1 MAFSFCIS
9 SVYNYFEMKK
19 RFTNLSI
26 YRLIATI
33 CVLQFHI
40 FFILYNR
47 AIPYETL
54 LSKGV
59 QGLTCLSGFLY
70 SQKVITDNK
79 KFLLGNAK
87 KIIFPALV
95 VFGLMALWNL
105 IYMFIFQS
113 WNYIGLFFDH
123 RVYNNGLLVQP
134 GNYYYI
140 LYIMLCYLVT
150 PILQRN
156 DKWSV
161 LVALGAVLIEFTVG
175 FFFGS
180 SIIACS
186 YIVGYFLGK
195 KLFGQLTNIEE
206 KFSIKWFIIF
216 LLGTLAAAGIYVVL
230 VIYPISGNYFLVHL
244 DSLCKN
250 ILMTTFGMGT
260 FLVIAHAFRWV
271 NRFPACPF
279 LSFTDKI
286 SLNVYLFN
294 QAFMCGAMNMA
305 KYFDQMWIKYVF
317 VYVFTIAFSIAAYYL
332 YQFILK
338 MTTKKAPVS
347 A

>member
-1 MAFSFCIS
+1 
-9 SVYNYFEMKK
+9 MKK
-19 RFTNLSI
+19 KFTNLSI

-33 CVLQFHI
+33 CVLQFHL

-47 AIPYETL
+47 AIPYEML

-95 VFGLMALWNL
+95 VFALMALWNL
-105 IYMFIFQS
+105 VYMFVFQS
-113 WNYIGLFFDH
+113 WNYINLFIDH
-123 RVYNNGLLVQP
+123 RAYNGSLLIQP

-161 LVALGAVLIEFTVG
+161 LVSLGAVVIEFAVG
-175 FFFGS
+175 FFIGS

-195 KLFGQLTNIEE
+195 KLFGQLTNVEE
-206 KFSIKWFIIF
+206 KFSWKWFSIF
-216 LLGTLAAAGIYVVL
+216 VLGTALVTGLYVL
-230 VIYPISGNYFLVHL
+230 LINKPFGGNYFLDNL
-244 DSLCKN
+244 YNLCKN
-250 ILMTTFGMGT
+250 ILLTSFGIGT
-260 FLVIAHAFRWV
+260 FFVIAHAFRWV
-271 NRFPACPF
+271 NKLPPSKF

-305 KYFDQMWIKYVF
+305 RLFDEMWLKYIF
-317 VYVFTIAFSIAAYYL
+317 VYVFTIAFSILAYYI
-332 YQFILK
+332 YQFILILS
-338 MTTKKAPVS
+338 TKKAPVS

>member
-1 MAFSFCIS
+1 
-9 SVYNYFEMKK
+9 MKK
-19 RFTNLSI
+19 KFTNLSI

-33 CVLQFHI
+33 CVLQFHL

-47 AIPYETL
+47 AIPYEML

-95 VFGLMALWNL
+95 VFALMALWNL
-105 IYMFIFQS
+105 VYMFVFQS
-113 WNYIGLFFDH
+113 WNYINLFIDH
-123 RVYNNGLLVQP
+123 RAYNGSLLIQP

-161 LVALGAVLIEFTVG
+161 LVALGAVVIEFAVG
-175 FFFGS
+175 FFIGS

-195 KLFGQLTNIEE
+195 KLFGQLTNVEE
-206 KFSIKWFIIF
+206 KFSWKWFSIF
-216 LLGTLAAAGIYVVL
+216 VLGTALVTGLYVL
-230 VIYPISGNYFLVHL
+230 LINKPFGGNYFLDNL
-244 DSLCKN
+244 YNLCKN
-250 ILMTTFGMGT
+250 ILLTSFGIGT
-260 FLVIAHAFRWV
+260 FFVIAHAFRWV
-271 NRFPACPF
+271 NKLPPSKF

-305 KYFDQMWIKYVF
+305 RLFDEMWLKYIF
-317 VYVFTIAFSIAAYYL
+317 VYVFTIAFSILAYYI
-332 YQFILK
+332 YQFILILS
-338 MTTKKAPVS
+338 TKKAPVS

>member
-1 MAFSFCIS
+1 
-9 SVYNYFEMKK
+9 MKK
-19 RFTNLSI
+19 KFTNLSI

-33 CVLQFHI
+33 CVLQFHL

-47 AIPYETL
+47 AIPYEML

-95 VFGLMALWNL
+95 VFALMALWNL
-105 IYMFIFQS
+105 VYMFVFQS
-113 WNYIGLFFDH
+113 WNYINLFIDH
-123 RVYNNGLLVQP
+123 RAYNGSLLIQP

-161 LVALGAVLIEFTVG
+161 LVAVGAVVIEFAVG
-175 FFFGS
+175 FFIGS

-186 YIVGYFLGK
+186 YIVGYFSGK
-195 KLFGQLTNIEE
+195 KLFGQLTNVEE
-206 KFSIKWFIIF
+206 KFSWKWFSIF
-216 LLGTLAAAGIYVVL
+216 VLGTASVTGLYVL
-230 VIYPISGNYFLVHL
+230 LINKPFGGNYFLDNL
-244 DSLCKN
+244 YNLCKN
-250 ILMTTFGMGT
+250 ILLTSFGIGT
-260 FLVIAHAFRWV
+260 FFVIAHAFRWV
-271 NRFPACPF
+271 NKLPPSKF

-305 KYFDQMWIKYVF
+305 RLFDEMWLKYIF
-317 VYVFTIAFSIAAYYL
+317 VYVFTIAFSILAYYI

-338 MTTKKAPVS
+338 LSTKKAPVS

>member
-1 MAFSFCIS
+1 
-9 SVYNYFEMKK
+9 MKK

-40 FFILYNR
+40 FFILYAR

-70 SQKVITDNK
+70 SQKVISDNK
-79 KFLLGNAK
+79 KFILGNIK
-87 KIIFPALV
+87 KIIIPATI

-105 IYMFIFQS
+105 IYMLIFQN

-123 RVYNNGLLVQP
+123 RAYNNGLLVQP

-140 LYIMLCYLVT
+140 LYISLCYLVT

-161 LVALGAVLIEFTVG
+161 LVSIGTVLIEFTVG
-175 FFFGS
+175 FLFGS

-206 KFSIKWFIIF
+206 KFSWKWFLIF
-216 LLGTLAAAGIYVVL
+216 LFGTLAAAGIYVML
-230 VIYPISGNYFLVHL
+230 VIYPFGGNYFLAHL
-244 DSLCKN
+244 YSLTNN

-271 NRFPACPF
+271 NKFPQCKF

-305 KYFDQMWIKYVF
+305 RIVDPMWAKTII
-317 VYVFTIAFSIAAYYL
+317 VYLFTIAFSILAYYL
-332 YQFILK
+332 YQLILK
-338 MTTKKAPVS
+338 LTTKKAAVT

>member
-1 MAFSFCIS
+1 
-9 SVYNYFEMKK
+9 MKK
-19 RFTNLSI
+19 KFTNLSI

-33 CVLQFHI
+33 CVLQFHL

-47 AIPYETL
+47 AIPYEML

-95 VFGLMALWNL
+95 VFALMALWNL
-105 IYMFIFQS
+105 VYMFVFQS
-113 WNYIGLFFDH
+113 WNYINLFIDH
-123 RVYNNGLLVQP
+123 RAYNGSLLIQP

-161 LVALGAVLIEFTVG
+161 LVAIGAVVIEFAVG
-175 FFFGS
+175 FFIGS

-195 KLFGQLTNIEE
+195 KLFGQLTNVEE
-206 KFSIKWFIIF
+206 KFSWKWFSIF
-216 LLGTLAAAGIYVVL
+216 VLGTALVTGLYVL
-230 VIYPISGNYFLVHL
+230 LINKPFGGNYFLDNL
-244 DSLCKN
+244 YNLCKN
-250 ILMTTFGMGT
+250 ILLTSFGIGT
-260 FLVIAHAFRWV
+260 FFVIAHAFRWV
-271 NRFPACPF
+271 NKLPPSKF

-305 KYFDQMWIKYVF
+305 RLFDEMWLKYIF
-317 VYVFTIAFSIAAYYL
+317 VYVFTIAFSILAYYI

-338 MTTKKAPVS
+338 LSTKKAPVS

>member
-1 MAFSFCIS
+1 
-9 SVYNYFEMKK
+9 MKK

-33 CVLQFHI
+33 CVLQFHV
-40 FFILYNR
+40 FFILYAR

-70 SQKVITDNK
+70 SQKVISDNK
-79 KFLLGNAK
+79 KFFLGNAK

-113 WNYIGLFFDH
+113 WNYINLFVDH
-123 RVYNNGLLVQP
+123 RLYNNGLLIQP

-161 LVALGAVLIEFTVG
+161 LVSVAAVLIEFTVG
-175 FFFGS
+175 FFLGS

-195 KLFGQLTNIEE
+195 KLFSQLTNVEE
-206 KFSIKWFIIF
+206 KFSVKWFLIF

-230 VIYPISGNYFLVHL
+230 VIYPIGGNYFLGHL
-244 DSLCKN
+244 DSLIKN
-250 ILMTTFGMGT
+250 ILMTTFGIGT
-260 FLVIAHAFRWV
+260 FFVIAHAFRWV
-271 NRFPACPF
+271 NRFPECKF

-305 KYFDQMWIKYVF
+305 KTVDPMWAKTLI
-317 VYVFTIAFSIAAYYL
+317 VYVFTIGFSILAYYL
-332 YQFILK
+332 YQLILK
-338 MTTKKAPVS
+338 LTKKKEKALVS

>member
-1 MAFSFCIS
+1 
-9 SVYNYFEMKK
+9 MKK
-19 RFTNLSI
+19 KFTNLSI

-33 CVLQFHI
+33 CVLQFHL

-47 AIPYETL
+47 AIPYEML

-87 KIIFPALV
+87 KIIFRALV
-95 VFGLMALWNL
+95 VFALMALWNL
-105 IYMFIFQS
+105 VYMFVFQS
-113 WNYIGLFFDH
+113 WNYINLFIDH
-123 RVYNNGLLVQP
+123 RAYNGSLLIQP

-161 LVALGAVLIEFTVG
+161 LVALGAVVIEFAVG
-175 FFFGS
+175 FFIGS

-195 KLFGQLTNIEE
+195 KLFGQLTNVEE
-206 KFSIKWFIIF
+206 KFSWKWFSIF
-216 LLGTLAAAGIYVVL
+216 VLGTALVTGLYVL
-230 VIYPISGNYFLVHL
+230 LINKPFGGNYFLDNL
-244 DSLCKN
+244 YNLCKN
-250 ILMTTFGMGT
+250 ILLTSFGIGT
-260 FLVIAHAFRWV
+260 FFVIAHAFRWV
-271 NRFPACPF
+271 NKLPPSKF

-305 KYFDQMWIKYVF
+305 RLFDEMWLKYIF
-317 VYVFTIAFSIAAYYL
+317 VYVFTIAFSILAYYI

-338 MTTKKAPVS
+338 LSTKKAPVS

>member
-1 MAFSFCIS
+1 
-9 SVYNYFEMKK
+9 MKK
-19 RFTNLSI
+19 KFTNLSI

-33 CVLQFHI
+33 CVLQFHL

-47 AIPYETL
+47 AIPYEML

-95 VFGLMALWNL
+95 VFALMALWNL
-105 IYMFIFQS
+105 VYMFVFQS
-113 WNYIGLFFDH
+113 WNYINLFIDH
-123 RVYNNGLLVQP
+123 RAYNGSLLIQP

-161 LVALGAVLIEFTVG
+161 LVAVGAVVIEFAVG
-175 FFFGS
+175 FFIGS

-206 KFSIKWFIIF
+206 KFSWKWFSIF
-216 LLGTLAAAGIYVVL
+216 VLGTALVTGLYVL
-230 VIYPISGNYFLVHL
+230 LINKPFGGNYFLDNL
-244 DSLCKN
+244 YNLCKN
-250 ILMTTFGMGT
+250 ILLTSFGIGT
-260 FLVIAHAFRWV
+260 FFVIAHAFRWV
-271 NRFPACPF
+271 NKLPPSKF

-305 KYFDQMWIKYVF
+305 RLFDEMWLKYIF
-317 VYVFTIAFSIAAYYL
+317 VYVFTIAFSILAYYV

-338 MTTKKAPVS
+338 LSTKKAPVS

>member
-1 MAFSFCIS
+1 
-9 SVYNYFEMKK
+9 MKK
-19 RFTNLSI
+19 KFTNLSI

-33 CVLQFHI
+33 CVLQFHL

-47 AIPYETL
+47 AIPYEML

-95 VFGLMALWNL
+95 VFALMALWNL
-105 IYMFIFQS
+105 VYMFVFQS
-113 WNYIGLFFDH
+113 WNYINLFIDH
-123 RVYNNGLLVQP
+123 RAYNGSLLIQP

-161 LVALGAVLIEFTVG
+161 LVAIGAVVVEFAVG
-175 FFFGS
+175 FFIGS

-195 KLFGQLTNIEE
+195 KLFGQLTNVEE
-206 KFSIKWFIIF
+206 KFSWKWFSIF
-216 LLGTLAAAGIYVVL
+216 VLCTALVTGLYVLLINKPFG
-230 VIYPISGNYFLVHL
+230 GNYFLDNL
-244 DSLCKN
+244 YNLCKN
-250 ILMTTFGMGT
+250 ILLTSFGIGT
-260 FLVIAHAFRWV
+260 FFVIAHAFRWV
-271 NRFPACPF
+271 NKLPPSKF

-305 KYFDQMWIKYVF
+305 RLFDEMWLKYIF
-317 VYVFTIAFSIAAYYL
+317 VYVFTIAFSILAYYI
-332 YQFILK
+332 YQFIL
-338 MTTKKAPVS
+338 MISTKKAPVS

>member
-1 MAFSFCIS
+1 
-9 SVYNYFEMKK
+9 MKK
-19 RFTNLSI
+19 KFTNLSI

-33 CVLQFHI
+33 CVLQFHL

-47 AIPYETL
+47 AIPYEML

-95 VFGLMALWNL
+95 VFALMALWNL
-105 IYMFIFQS
+105 VYMFVFQS
-113 WNYIGLFFDH
+113 WNYINLFIDH
-123 RVYNNGLLVQP
+123 RAYNGSLLIQP

-161 LVALGAVLIEFTVG
+161 LVALGAVVIEFAVG
-175 FFFGS
+175 FFIGS

-195 KLFGQLTNIEE
+195 KLFGQLTNVEE
-206 KFSIKWFIIF
+206 KFSWKWFSIF
-216 LLGTLAAAGIYVVL
+216 VLGTALVTGLYVL
-230 VIYPISGNYFLVHL
+230 LINKPFGGNYFL
-244 DSLCKN
+244 DSLYNLCKN
-250 ILMTTFGMGT
+250 ILLTSFGIGT
-260 FLVIAHAFRWV
+260 FFVIAHAFRWV
-271 NRFPACPF
+271 NKLPPSKF

-305 KYFDQMWIKYVF
+305 RLFDEMWLKYIF
-317 VYVFTIAFSIAAYYL
+317 VYVFTIAFSILAYYI

-338 MTTKKAPVS
+338 LSTKKAPVS

>member
-1 MAFSFCIS
+1 MQT
-9 SVYNYFEMKK
+9 NMKK
-19 RFTNLSI
+19 KFTNLSI

-33 CVLQFHI
+33 CVLQFHL
-40 FFILYNR
+40 FFILYAR
-47 AIPYETL
+47 DIPYETL

-70 SQKVITDNK
+70 SQKLITDNK

-95 VFGLMALWNL
+95 VFALMALWNL
-105 IYMFIFQS
+105 VYMFIFQS
-113 WNYIGLFFDH
+113 WNYINLFIDH
-123 RVYNNGLLVQP
+123 RAFNGSLLIQP

-140 LYIMLCYLVT
+140 LYIMLCYLIT

-161 LVALGAVLIEFTVG
+161 LVSIAAVVIELAVG
-175 FFFGS
+175 FFIGS

-186 YIVGYFLGK
+186 YIVGYFVGK
-195 KLFGQLTNIEE
+195 KLFGQLTNVEE
-206 KFSIKWFIIF
+206 KFSWKWFLIF
-216 LLGTLAAAGIYVVL
+216 LFGTLAFAGVYVVTI
-230 VIYPISGNYFLVHL
+230 IYPFGGNYFLDRL
-244 DSLCKN
+244 YKLIKN
-250 ILMTTFGMGT
+250 ILMTSFGIGT
-260 FLVIAHAFRWV
+260 FFVIAHAFRWV
-271 NRFPACPF
+271 NKFNECKF

-305 KYFDQMWIKYVF
+305 RVVDPMWAKTIL
-317 VYVFTIAFSIAAYYL
+317 VYVFTIAFSILAYYL
-332 YQFILK
+332 YQLLLK
-338 MTTKKAPVS
+338 LTTKKAPVS

>member
-1 MAFSFCIS
+1 
-9 SVYNYFEMKK
+9 MKK
-19 RFTNLSI
+19 KFTNLSI

-33 CVLQFHI
+33 CVLQFHL

-47 AIPYETL
+47 AIPYEML

-95 VFGLMALWNL
+95 VFALMALWNL
-105 IYMFIFQS
+105 VYMFVFQS
-113 WNYIGLFFDH
+113 WNYINLFIDH
-123 RVYNNGLLVQP
+123 RAYNGSLLIQP

-161 LVALGAVLIEFTVG
+161 LVALGAVVIEFAVG
-175 FFFGS
+175 FFIGS

-195 KLFGQLTNIEE
+195 KLFGQLTNVEE
-206 KFSIKWFIIF
+206 KFSWKWFSIF
-216 LLGTLAAAGIYVVL
+216 VLGTALVTGLYVL
-230 VIYPISGNYFLVHL
+230 LINKPFGGNYFLDNL
-244 DSLCKN
+244 YNLCKN
-250 ILMTTFGMGT
+250 ILLTSFGIGT
-260 FLVIAHAFRWV
+260 FFVIAHAFRWV
-271 NRFPACPF
+271 NKLPPSKF

-305 KYFDQMWIKYVF
+305 RLFDEMWLKYIF
-317 VYVFTIAFSIAAYYL
+317 VYVFTIAFSILAYYI

-338 MTTKKAPVS
+338 LSTKKAPVS

>member
-1 MAFSFCIS
+1 
-9 SVYNYFEMKK
+9 MKK

-33 CVLQFHI
+33 CVLQFHV
-40 FFILYNR
+40 FFILYAR

-79 KFLLGNAK
+79 RFILGNSK
-87 KIIFPALV
+87 KILFPALI

-105 IYMFIFQS
+105 VYMFIFQS

-123 RVYNNGLLVQP
+123 RAYNNGLLVQP

-140 LYIMLCYLVT
+140 LYISLCYLVT

-161 LVALGAVLIEFTVG
+161 LVSVGAVLIEFTVG

-206 KFSIKWFIIF
+206 KFSWKWFFIF
-216 LLGTLAAAGIYVVL
+216 LTGTLAAAGVYVVL
-230 VIYPISGNYFLVHL
+230 VIYPFGGNYFLTHL
-244 DSLCKN
+244 YSLTNN

-271 NRFPACPF
+271 NKFPSCKF

-286 SLNVYLFN
+286 SLNIYLFN

-305 KYFDQMWIKYVF
+305 RVVDPMWAKTII
-317 VYVFTIAFSIAAYYL
+317 VYLFTIAFSILAYYL
-332 YQFILK
+332 YQLILRL
-338 MTTKKAPVS
+338 TTKKAPVS

>member
-1 MAFSFCIS
+1 
-9 SVYNYFEMKK
+9 MKK

-33 CVLQFHI
+33 CILQFHV
-40 FFILYNR
+40 FFILYDR

-59 QGLTCLSGFLY
+59 QGLTLLSGFLY
-70 SQKVITDNK
+70 SQKVIADNK
-79 KFLLGNAK
+79 KFFLGNAK
-87 KIIFPALV
+87 KILFPALV

-113 WNYIGLFFDH
+113 WNYINLFVDH
-123 RVYNNGLLVQP
+123 RAYNNGLLIQP

-161 LVALGAVLIEFTVG
+161 LVSVAAVVIEFTVG

-195 KLFGQLTNIEE
+195 KLFGQLTNVEE
-206 KFSIKWFIIF
+206 KFSIKWFLIF
-216 LLGTLAAAGIYVVL
+216 LLGTLAAAGLYVLL
-230 VIYPISGNYFLVHL
+230 VIYPIGGNYFLVHL
-244 DSLCKN
+244 NSLFVN

-260 FLVIAHAFRWV
+260 FLVIAHSFRWV
-271 NRFPACPF
+271 NRFPSCKF

-305 KYFDQMWIKYVF
+305 KIVEPMWAKTMF
-317 VYVFTIAFSIAAYYL
+317 VYVFTIAFSILAYYL
-332 YQFILK
+332 YQLILRL
-338 MTTKKAPVS
+338 TTKKEKAPVS

>member
-1 MAFSFCIS
+1 
-9 SVYNYFEMKK
+9 MKK
-19 RFTNLSI
+19 KFTNLSI

-33 CVLQFHI
+33 CVLQFHL

-47 AIPYETL
+47 AIPYEML

-95 VFGLMALWNL
+95 VFALMALWNL
-105 IYMFIFQS
+105 VYMFVFQS
-113 WNYIGLFFDH
+113 WNYINLFIDH
-123 RVYNNGLLVQP
+123 RAYNGSLLIQP

-161 LVALGAVLIEFTVG
+161 LVAVGAVVIEFAVG
-175 FFFGS
+175 FFIGS
-180 SIIACS
+180 SMIACS

-195 KLFGQLTNIEE
+195 KLFGQLTNVEE
-206 KFSIKWFIIF
+206 KFSWKWFSIF
-216 LLGTLAAAGIYVVL
+216 VLGTALVTGLYVL
-230 VIYPISGNYFLVHL
+230 LINKPFGGNYFLDNL
-244 DSLCKN
+244 YNLCKN
-250 ILMTTFGMGT
+250 ILLTSFGIGT
-260 FLVIAHAFRWV
+260 FFVIAHAFRWV
-271 NRFPACPF
+271 NKLPPSKF

-305 KYFDQMWIKYVF
+305 RLFDEMWLKYIF
-317 VYVFTIAFSIAAYYL
+317 VYVFTIAFSILAYYI

-338 MTTKKAPVS
+338 LSTKKAPVS

>member
-1 MAFSFCIS
+1 
-9 SVYNYFEMKK
+9 MKK

-33 CVLQFHI
+33 CILQFHV
-40 FFILYNR
+40 FFILYAR
-47 AIPYETL
+47 AIPYEML

-70 SQKVITDNK
+70 SQKVISDNK
-79 KFLLGNAK
+79 KFFFGNAK

-95 VFGLMALWNL
+95 VFALMALWNL
-105 IYMFIFQS
+105 VYMLIFQS
-113 WNYIGLFFDH
+113 WNYINLFVDY
-123 RVYNNGLLVQP
+123 RAYNNGLLIQP

-140 LYIMLCYLVT
+140 LYILVCYLIT

-161 LVALGAVLIEFTVG
+161 LVSLAVVAIEFTVG

-180 SIIACS
+180 AIIACS

-206 KFSIKWFIIF
+206 KFSIKWFLIF
-216 LLGTLAAAGIYVVL
+216 LLGTLAVAGTYVAL
-230 VIYPISGNYFLVHL
+230 VIYPIGGNYFLTHL
-244 DSLCKN
+244 NSIIGN
-250 ILMTTFGMGT
+250 ILMTTFGIGT
-260 FLVIAHAFRWV
+260 FFVIAHAFRWV
-271 NRFPACPF
+271 NKFQTPRFLLF
-279 LSFTDKI
+279 SDKLTLI
-286 SLNVYLFN
+286 VYLFN
-294 QAFMCGAMNMA
+294 QAFMCGAMNMSKVVEPMWA
-305 KYFDQMWIKYVF
+305 KTLI
-317 VYVFTIAFSIAAYYL
+317 VYVFTIAFSILAYYL
-332 YQFILK
+332 YQLIVKL
-338 MTTKKAPVS
+338 TTKKAPVS

>member
-1 MAFSFCIS
+1 
-9 SVYNYFEMKK
+9 MKK
-19 RFTNLSI
+19 RFTNLSV

-33 CVLQFHI
+33 CVLQFHV
-40 FFILYNR
+40 FFILYAR
-47 AIPYETL
+47 AIPYEML

-70 SQKVITDNK
+70 SQKVISDNK
-79 KFLLGNAK
+79 KFFLGNLK

-95 VFGLMALWNL
+95 IFGLMALWNL

-113 WNYIGLFFDH
+113 WNYINLFVDY
-123 RVYNNGLLVQP
+123 RAYNHSLLIQP

-140 LYIMLCYLVT
+140 LYITICYLIT
-150 PILQRN
+150 PVLQRN

-161 LVALGAVLIEFTVG
+161 LVSLAVVLIEVTVG
-175 FFFGS
+175 FVFGS
-180 SIIACS
+180 AIIASS

-206 KFSIKWFIIF
+206 KFSIKWFLIF
-216 LLGTLAAAGIYVVL
+216 LLGTLAATGLYVTL
-230 VIYPISGNYFLVHL
+230 IIHPIGGNYFLTHT
-244 DSLCKN
+244 DSLFRN

-260 FLVIAHAFRWV
+260 FFVIAHAFRWV
-271 NRFPACPF
+271 NRFPTCKF
-279 LSFTDKI
+279 LLFTDKI

-294 QAFMCGAMNMA
+294 QAFMCGAMNMTRIV
-305 KYFDQMWIKYVF
+305 DQMWAKTII
-317 VYVFTIAFSIAAYYL
+317 VYVFTIAFSVLAYYL
-332 YQFILK
+332 YQLILK
-338 MTTKKAPVS
+338 LTTKKAVVT

>member
-1 MAFSFCIS
+1 
-9 SVYNYFEMKK
+9 MKK
-19 RFTNLSI
+19 KFTNLSI

-33 CVLQFHI
+33 CVLQFHL

-47 AIPYETL
+47 AIPYEML

-95 VFGLMALWNL
+95 VFALMALWNL
-105 IYMFIFQS
+105 VYMFVFQS
-113 WNYIGLFFDH
+113 WNYINLFIDH
-123 RVYNNGLLVQP
+123 RAYNGSLLIQP

-161 LVALGAVLIEFTVG
+161 LVAIGAVVIEFAVG
-175 FFFGS
+175 FFIGS

-195 KLFGQLTNIEE
+195 KLFGQLTNVEE
-206 KFSIKWFIIF
+206 KFSWKWFSIF
-216 LLGTLAAAGIYVVL
+216 VLGTALVTGLYVL
-230 VIYPISGNYFLVHL
+230 LINKPFGGNYFLDNL
-244 DSLCKN
+244 YNLCKN
-250 ILMTTFGMGT
+250 ILLTSFGIGT
-260 FLVIAHAFRWV
+260 FFVIAHAFRWV
-271 NRFPACPF
+271 NKLPPSKF

-305 KYFDQMWIKYVF
+305 RLFDEMWLKYIF
-317 VYVFTIAFSIAAYYL
+317 VYVFTIAFSILAYYI
-332 YQFILK
+332 YQFIL
-338 MTTKKAPVS
+338 MLSTKKAPVS

>member
-1 MAFSFCIS
+1 
-9 SVYNYFEMKK
+9 MKK
-19 RFTNLSI
+19 KFTNLSI

-33 CVLQFHI
+33 CVLQFHL

-47 AIPYETL
+47 AIPYEML

-95 VFGLMALWNL
+95 VFALMALWNL
-105 IYMFIFQS
+105 VYMFVFQS
-113 WNYIGLFFDH
+113 WNYINLFIDH
-123 RVYNNGLLVQP
+123 RAYNGSLLIQP

-161 LVALGAVLIEFTVG
+161 LVAVGAVVIEFAVG
-175 FFFGS
+175 FFIGS

-186 YIVGYFLGK
+186 YIVGYFSGK
-195 KLFGQLTNIEE
+195 KLFGQLTNVEE
-206 KFSIKWFIIF
+206 KFSWKWFSIF
-216 LLGTLAAAGIYVVL
+216 VLGTASVTGLYVL
-230 VIYPISGNYFLVHL
+230 LINKPFGGNYFLDNL
-244 DSLCKN
+244 YNLCKN
-250 ILMTTFGMGT
+250 ILLTSFGIGT
-260 FLVIAHAFRWV
+260 FFVIAHAFRWV
-271 NRFPACPF
+271 NKLPPSKF

-305 KYFDQMWIKYVF
+305 RLFNEMWLKYIF
-317 VYVFTIAFSIAAYYL
+317 VYVFTIAFSILAYYI

-338 MTTKKAPVS
+338 LSTKKAPVS

>member
-1 MAFSFCIS
+1 MFL
-9 SVYNYFEMKK
+9 MKK

-33 CVLQFHI
+33 CILQFHV
-40 FFILYNR
+40 FFILYAR

-79 KFLLGNAK
+79 KFFLGNFK

-95 VFGLMALWNL
+95 VFALMALWNL
-105 IYMFIFQS
+105 VYMFIFQS
-113 WNYIGLFFDH
+113 WNYINLFVDY
-123 RVYNNGLLVQP
+123 RAYNHGLLIQP

-140 LYIMLCYLVT
+140 LYIMVCYLIT

-156 DKWSV
+156 DKWSL
-161 LVALGAVLIEFTVG
+161 LVSLGVVLIEFTVG

-180 SIIACS
+180 SIIACC

-195 KLFGQLTNIEE
+195 KLFGQLTNVEE
-206 KFSIKWFIIF
+206 KFSVGWFLIF
-216 LLGTLAAAGIYVVL
+216 LLGTLAAAGLYVVL
-230 VIYPISGNYFLVHL
+230 VIYPIGGNYFLVHL
-244 DSLCKN
+244 NSLFIN

-271 NRFPACPF
+271 NKFPACPV

-305 KYFDQMWIKYVF
+305 KVVDPMWAKTLI
-317 VYVFTIAFSIAAYYL
+317 VYVFTIAFSILAYYL
-332 YQFILK
+332 YQLILK
-338 MTTKKAPVS
+338 LTTKKAPVS

>member
-1 MAFSFCIS
+1 
-9 SVYNYFEMKK
+9 MKK

-33 CVLQFHI
+33 CVLQFHV
-40 FFILYNR
+40 FFILYAR

-70 SQKVITDNK
+70 SQKVINDNK
-79 KFLLGNAK
+79 KFFLGNAK

-113 WNYIGLFFDH
+113 WNYINLFVDY
-123 RVYNNGLLVQP
+123 RAYNHGLLIQP

-140 LYIMLCYLVT
+140 LYIMICYLIT

-161 LVALGAVLIEFTVG
+161 LISIAAVLIEFTVG

-195 KLFGQLTNIEE
+195 KLFGQLTNVEE
-206 KFSIKWFIIF
+206 KFSIKWFLIF
-216 LLGTLAAAGIYVVL
+216 LLGTLAAAGLYVVL
-230 VIYPISGNYFLVHL
+230 VIYPIGGSYFLIHL
-244 DSLCKN
+244 DSLFRN

-271 NRFPACPF
+271 NKFPSCKF

-305 KYFDQMWIKYVF
+305 KIVEPMWAKTIL
-317 VYVFTIAFSIAAYYL
+317 VYVFTIAFSILAYYL
-332 YQFILK
+332 YQLILK
-338 MTTKKAPVS
+338 LTTKKEKALKS

>member
-1 MAFSFCIS
+1 
-9 SVYNYFEMKK
+9 MKK
-19 RFTNLSI
+19 KFTNLSI

-33 CVLQFHI
+33 CVLQFHL

-47 AIPYETL
+47 AIPYEML

-95 VFGLMALWNL
+95 VFALMALWNL
-105 IYMFIFQS
+105 VYMFVFQS
-113 WNYIGLFFDH
+113 WNYINLFIDH
-123 RVYNNGLLVQP
+123 RAYNGSLLIQP

-161 LVALGAVLIEFTVG
+161 LVALGAVVIEFAVG
-175 FFFGS
+175 FFIGS

-195 KLFGQLTNIEE
+195 KLFGQLTNVEE
-206 KFSIKWFIIF
+206 KFSWKWFSIF
-216 LLGTLAAAGIYVVL
+216 VLGTASVTGLYVL
-230 VIYPISGNYFLVHL
+230 LINKPFGGNYFLDNL
-244 DSLCKN
+244 YNLCKN
-250 ILMTTFGMGT
+250 ILLTSFGIGT
-260 FLVIAHAFRWV
+260 FFVIAHAFRWV
-271 NRFPACPF
+271 NKLPPSKF

-305 KYFDQMWIKYVF
+305 RLFDEMWLKYIF
-317 VYVFTIAFSIAAYYL
+317 VYVFTIAFSILAYYI

-338 MTTKKAPVS
+338 LSTKKAPVS

>member
-1 MAFSFCIS
+1 
-9 SVYNYFEMKK
+9 MKK

-40 FFILYNR
+40 FFILYAR

-70 SQKVITDNK
+70 SQKVISDNK
-79 KFLLGNAK
+79 KFILGNIK
-87 KIIFPALV
+87 KILIPATI

-105 IYMFIFQS
+105 IYMFIFRD
-113 WNYIGLFFDH
+113 WNYIFLFVGK
-123 RVYNNGLLVQP
+123 RAYEGAANNGLLVQP

-140 LYIMLCYLVT
+140 LYISLCYLVT

-161 LVALGAVLIEFTVG
+161 LVSIGAVLIEFTVG

-195 KLFGQLTNIEE
+195 KLFNQLTDVNE
-206 KFSIKWFIIF
+206 KFSWKWFIIF
-216 LLGTLAAAGIYVVL
+216 LGGTLLAAGIYVTL
-230 VIYPISGNYFLVHL
+230 VIYPFDGNYLLKHL
-244 DSLCKN
+244 YSLTNN
-250 ILMTTFGMGT
+250 ILMTTFGIGT
-260 FLVIAHAFRWV
+260 FFAIAHAFRWV
-271 NRFPACPF
+271 NKYPECKF
-279 LSFTDKI
+279 LSFTDKL
-286 SLNVYLFN
+286 SLNIYLFN

-305 KYFDQMWIKYVF
+305 VVVDPMWAKTII
-317 VYVFTIAFSIAAYYL
+317 VYLFTIVFSILAYYL
-332 YQFILK
+332 YQLILK
-338 MTTKKAPVS
+338 LTTKKAAVT

>member
-1 MAFSFCIS
+1 
-9 SVYNYFEMKK
+9 MKK

-33 CVLQFHI
+33 CVLQFHV
-40 FFILYNR
+40 FFILYAR

-70 SQKVITDNK
+70 SQKVIDDNK
-79 KFLLGNAK
+79 KFFLGNAK

-113 WNYIGLFFDH
+113 WNYIYLFVDH
-123 RVYNNGLLVQP
+123 RAYNNGLLIQP

-140 LYIMLCYLVT
+140 LYIIVCYLIT

-161 LVALGAVLIEFTVG
+161 LVSLLVVLIEFTVG

-180 SIIACS
+180 AIIASC

-195 KLFGQLTNIEE
+195 KLFGQLTNVEE
-206 KFSIKWFIIF
+206 KYSIGWFLIF
-216 LLGTLAAAGIYVVL
+216 LLGTLIVVAAYVLL
-230 VIYPISGNYFLVHL
+230 VIYPIGGNYFLTHL
-244 DSLCKN
+244 NSLITN

-260 FLVIAHAFRWV
+260 FLVIAHAFRWT
-271 NRFPACPF
+271 NRFPSCKF
-279 LSFTDKI
+279 LLFTDKI

-305 KYFDQMWIKYVF
+305 KIVEPMWAKTII
-317 VYVFTIAFSIAAYYL
+317 VYVFTIAFSIIAYFL
-332 YQFILK
+332 YQLILK
-338 MTTKKAPVS
+338 PTTKKAAVT

>member
-1 MAFSFCIS
+1 
-9 SVYNYFEMKK
+9 MKK
-19 RFTNLSI
+19 KFTNLSI

-33 CVLQFHI
+33 CVLQFHL

-47 AIPYETL
+47 AIPYEML

-95 VFGLMALWNL
+95 VFALMALWNL
-105 IYMFIFQS
+105 VYMFVFQS
-113 WNYIGLFFDH
+113 WNYINLFIDH
-123 RVYNNGLLVQP
+123 RAYNGSLLIQP

-161 LVALGAVLIEFTVG
+161 LVAVGAVVIEFAVG
-175 FFFGS
+175 FFIGS

-206 KFSIKWFIIF
+206 KFSWKWFSIF
-216 LLGTLAAAGIYVVL
+216 VLGTALVTGLYVL
-230 VIYPISGNYFLVHL
+230 LINKPFGGNYFLDNL
-244 DSLCKN
+244 YNLCKN
-250 ILMTTFGMGT
+250 ILLTSFGIGT
-260 FLVIAHAFRWV
+260 FFVIAHAFRWV
-271 NRFPACPF
+271 NKLPPSKF

-305 KYFDQMWIKYVF
+305 RLFDEMWLKYIF
-317 VYVFTIAFSIAAYYL
+317 VYVFTIAFSILAYYI
-332 YQFILK
+332 YQFIL
-338 MTTKKAPVS
+338 MISTKKAPVS

>member
-1 MAFSFCIS
+1 
-9 SVYNYFEMKK
+9 MKK
-19 RFTNLSI
+19 KFTNLSI

-33 CVLQFHI
+33 CVLQFHL

-47 AIPYETL
+47 AIPYEML

-95 VFGLMALWNL
+95 VFALMALWNL
-105 IYMFIFQS
+105 VYMFVFQS
-113 WNYIGLFFDH
+113 WNYINLFIDH
-123 RVYNNGLLVQP
+123 RAYNGSLLIQP

-161 LVALGAVLIEFTVG
+161 LVAVGAVVIELAVG
-175 FFFGS
+175 FFIGS

-186 YIVGYFLGK
+186 YIVGYFSGK
-195 KLFGQLTNIEE
+195 KLFGQLTNVEE
-206 KFSIKWFIIF
+206 KFSWKWFSIF
-216 LLGTLAAAGIYVVL
+216 ILGTAL
-230 VIYPISGNYFLVHL
+230 VIGLYVLLINKPFGGNYFLDNL
-244 DSLCKN
+244 YNLCKN
-250 ILMTTFGMGT
+250 ILLTSFGIGT
-260 FLVIAHAFRWV
+260 FFVIAHAFRWV
-271 NRFPACPF
+271 NKLPPSKF

-305 KYFDQMWIKYVF
+305 RLFDEMWLKYIF
-317 VYVFTIAFSIAAYYL
+317 VYVFTIAFSILAYYI

-338 MTTKKAPVS
+338 LSTKKAPVS